1 MDSYQKL
8 FDVSSGTIEGNFLFV
23 RNEKSEEVRN
33 DVLLKVEQNSLESL
47 VVIDTIQRLGLDYL
61 FQDEIESILQHHFW
75 QQKSAIYNDDL
86 YKASLCFRLLRQQG
100 YQVHADDIFGEF
112 MDEDG
117 GFKFKDGANYSD
129 TKGVLALYEASHL
142 SMEGEEILNEA
153 AICSYQYLNDK
164 LTCFDHE
171 DQVKMV
177 KHCLLYPQHKSLAHF
192 MAKDFIQSLN
202 GQYGWEIL
210 LQELAELEFASLES
224 LHKDEI
230 LQVVKWWKGLGI
242 SKQLK
247 SSRDQPLK
255 WHMWSMATLCDP
267 RWSKHRTLLTKPIS
281 LVYAVDDIF
290 DLYGTLEQ
298 LTLFTEAINQWDISA
313 AEMLPGYM
321 KTCFMA
327 IYDTTDEITRMVSQE
342 HGWNPAE
349 FLKKEWRS
357 LLNAFLMEA
366 KWFTSGELPKAEEYL
381 KNGVISSGVVM
392 VLAHLFFLINGTALT
407 NETQVLLDDSQGIT
421 YSVAKILRLLDD
433 LGSAQDEQQEG
444 YDGSYVECY
453 MEEHDVHSLESAHK
467 HVMAM
472 VSDTWENLNNHCL
485 SSTSPFPSSFRNACL
500 NAARMVPT
508 MYSYDKNH
516 RLPVLEHHIKSM
528 LQDTTFKKSILG

>member
-1 MDSYQKL
+1 
-8 FDVSSGTIEGNFLFV
+8 
-23 RNEKSEEVRN
+23 
-33 DVLLKVEQNSLESL
+33 
-47 VVIDTIQRLGLDYL
+47 
-61 FQDEIESILQHHFW
+61 
-75 QQKSAIYNDDL
+75 
-86 YKASLCFRLLRQQG
+86 
-100 YQVHADDIFGEF
+100 

-117 GFKFKDGANYSD
+117 GFKFKDGVNYSD

-224 LHKDEI
+224 LHKHEI

-349 FLKKEWRS
+349 FLKKEFVECIFDGSKVVYIR
-357 LLNAFLMEA
+357 
-366 KWFTSGELPKAEEYL
+366 ELPKAEEYL

-500 NAARMVPT
+500 NAARMIPT
-508 MYSYDKNH
+508 MYSHDKNH

-528 LQDTTFKKSILG
+528 LQDTTFRKSILG